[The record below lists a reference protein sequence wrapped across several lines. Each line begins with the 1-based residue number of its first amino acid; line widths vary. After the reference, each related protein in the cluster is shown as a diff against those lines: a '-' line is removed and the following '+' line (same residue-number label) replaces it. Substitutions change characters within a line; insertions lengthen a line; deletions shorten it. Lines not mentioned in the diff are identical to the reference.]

1 MKFCSAA
8 TVTLIVVALLA
19 SPGGFAAAESAGK
32 ADNPAVESVDKAVP
46 AGKAGPATKDTA
58 TKGKPVLEKGMAGDL
73 ILKNFGQPYEIKPM
87 EVPDKDTKAE
97 RWIYRRKVKETSVQT
112 ASGQTKIP
120 AYAGASA
127 GGTQSF
133 TEIVVPEFR
142 PKLVIIYQVT
152 ELLMINGKLELAKQ
166 WMGQEEKYQ

>member
-1 MKFCSAA
+1 MISCPAA
-8 TVTLIVVALLA
+8 TAALLA
-19 SPGGFAAAESAGK
+19 LALLAAPGGVSAAEPAAK
-32 ADNPAVESVDKAVP
+32 APPAEKTERAP
-46 AGKAGPATKDTA
+46 KDTV
-58 TKGKPVLEKGMAGDL
+58 TKAKPVLEKGMAGDL

-87 EVPDKDTKAE
+87 ETPDKETKAE

-112 ASGQTKIP
+112 ASGQSTIP
-120 AYAGASA
+120 AYAGAGP

-133 TEIVVPEFR
+133 TEVVVPEFR